1 MLENFNYFM
10 SAQFQRVISSF
21 AELGPE
27 TSLYLLHTGCLHR
40 FLKLV
45 LHQKVETD
53 KKMNEVP
60 LFHMEQSQKELYLTR
75 NQSSSLDTKVPV
87 ADRKSAVNNSI

>member
-1 MLENFNYFM
+1 MLENYNYLM

-27 TSLYLLHTGCLHR
+27 ASLYLLHTGCLYR

-45 LHQKVETD
+45 LHQKFETD

-60 LFHMEQSQKELYLTR
+60 LFHME
-75 NQSSSLDTKVPV
+75 
-87 ADRKSAVNNSI
+87 